1 MHVKC
6 HGSILYKCWSCIY
19 LFFFLKDENN
29 KRNSDR
35 EYSVTVLMYDVSC
48 ILMFIYHV
56 ILIVLIFLFLLVS
69 QLKMQYQIES

>member
-1 MHVKC
+1 MLE
-6 HGSILYKCWSCIY
+6 LYLPIK
-19 LFFFLKDENN
+19 KDENN

-56 ILIVLIFLFLLVS
+56 ILILLIFLFLLVS

>member
-1 MHVKC
+1 MLE
-6 HGSILYKCWSCIY
+6 LYLPIK
-19 LFFFLKDENN
+19 KDENN

>member
-1 MHVKC
+1 MSWFNSVLVLE
-6 HGSILYKCWSCIY
+6 LYLPIK
-19 LFFFLKDENN
+19 KDENN

-56 ILIVLIFLFLLVS
+56 ILILLIFLFLLVS

>member
-1 MHVKC
+1 MLE
-6 HGSILYKCWSCIY
+6 LYLPIK
-19 LFFFLKDENN
+19 KDENN

-35 EYSVTVLMYDVSC
+35 EYSVTVLIYDVSC